1 MLQLHAEV
9 LERVPTDSARRDS
22 AQILRQKAAE
32 HYLTTEK
39 VGGEL
44 QQFLFA
50 VGSNLLGLGQVDS
63 AIVVFKKLFHNFPMD
78 ASAKNHLGYTL
89 VDLNRNPE
97 ELRWGGELI
106 DEALRLDSGNV
117 AYMDSKAWALYRVG
131 KFQEALA
138 LMERVEEQ
146 ESSWREMF
154 YSDTSIFAH
163 LAAICQALS
172 LNERALNYYRKI
184 LEIDPKNENARKQI
198 EILDKKK
205 E

>member
-1 MLQLHAEV
+1 
-9 LERVPTDSARRDS
+9 
-22 AQILRQKAAE
+22 
-32 HYLTTEK
+32 
-39 VGGEL
+39 
-44 QQFLFA
+44 
-50 VGSNLLGLGQVDS
+50 
-63 AIVVFKKLFHNFPMD
+63 
-78 ASAKNHLGYTL
+78 
-89 VDLNRNPE
+89 
-97 ELRWGGELI
+97 
-106 DEALRLDSGNV
+106 
-117 AYMDSKAWALYRVG
+117 
-131 KFQEALA
+131 
-138 LMERVEEQ
+138 MERVEEQ